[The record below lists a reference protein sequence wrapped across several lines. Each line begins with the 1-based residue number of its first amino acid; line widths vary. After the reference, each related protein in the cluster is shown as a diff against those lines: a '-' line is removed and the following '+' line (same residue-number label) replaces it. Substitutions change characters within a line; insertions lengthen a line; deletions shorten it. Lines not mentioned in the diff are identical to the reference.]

1 MRNYFLSTLKK
12 LTNNLKL
19 IKMTTKHYKIND
31 QIFIDYMDAYEYC
44 IKNKISTE
52 LIIKTNEY

>member
-1 MRNYFLSTLKK
+1 MT
-12 LTNNLKL
+12 
-19 IKMTTKHYKIND
+19 TTKHYKIND
-31 QIFIDYMDAYEYC
+31 QIFIDYMDTYEYC